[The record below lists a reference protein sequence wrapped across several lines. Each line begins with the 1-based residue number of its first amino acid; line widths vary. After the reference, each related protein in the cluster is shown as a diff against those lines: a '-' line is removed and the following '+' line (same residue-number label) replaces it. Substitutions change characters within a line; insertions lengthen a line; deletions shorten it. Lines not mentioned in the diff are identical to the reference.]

1 MASSWRYSI
10 RPNFSRESR
19 LDHHGMFEMEK
30 TINDLQFATGL
41 GPLEEDVPELMQ
53 TPPVQTV
60 SAASRR

>member
-1 MASSWRYSI
+1 
-10 RPNFSRESR
+10 
-19 LDHHGMFEMEK
+19 MFEMEK

-53 TPPVQTV
+53 TPPAQTV